1 MARQKSQPTA
11 RKAQGTGDPSQPPG
25 TLFIVGTPIGFPDDL
40 TIRAR
45 TILKQAFVVAA
56 ETPLATQALLAHH
69 GISTTITSYGPGQY
83 EEKIAV
89 LLHHLK
95 EGHDVALV
103 SDSGMPVIYDPGR
116 LLIAAAQQAGLPVS
130 VIPGPS
136 AVTAAVALSG
146 YSGDRI
152 VFDGRLPRTRRP
164 LDIFFAKLKK
174 EIGTAVMFASP
185 DSIQTILKSLARVLP
200 DRAVTLAVNMTTAG
214 EKIYRG
220 CGRALLKQ
228 VGSIPSHSE
237 VTVVLSGVQE
247 TKSGKGR
254 EDRRP
259 PSCAG

>member
-1 MARQKSQPTA
+1 MARQKSQPKA
-11 RKAQGTGDPSQPPG
+11 RKSHGAGDHRQPVG
-25 TLFIVGTPIGFPDDL
+25 TLYVVGTPIGSPDDL

-45 TILKQAFVVAA
+45 TILKHVFVVAA
-56 ETPLATQALLAHH
+56 ETPLATQALLSHH

-103 SDSGMPVIYDPGR
+103 SDNGMPVIYDPGR

-152 VFDGRLPRTRRP
+152 VFEGRLPRTRRL

-185 DSIQTILKSLARVLP
+185 DSVQTILKSLARVVP
-200 DRAVTLAVNMTTAG
+200 DRSVTLAVNMTKAD
-214 EKIYRG
+214 EEIYRG
-220 CGRALLKQ
+220 CGRTLLKQ
-228 VGSIPSHSE
+228 VRSIPSGSD
-237 VTVVLSGVQE
+237 VTVVLSGMQE
-247 TKSGKGR
+247 KEVRKRT
-254 EDRRP
+254 RR
-259 PSCAG
+259 SKNN

>member
-11 RKAQGTGDPSQPPG
+11 RKSRVEGHHGQPVG
-25 TLFIVGTPIGFPDDL
+25 TLYVVGTPIGSPDDL

-45 TILKQAFVVAA
+45 TMLTQVSVIAA

-69 GISTTITSYGPGQY
+69 GITTTITSYGPGPY

-116 LLIAAAQQAGLPVS
+116 LLITAAQQSGCPVS

-136 AVTAAVALSG
+136 ALTAAVALSG

-152 VFDGRLPRTRRP
+152 LFDGRLPRARHL
-164 LDIFFAKLKK
+164 LDGFFAKLKK
-174 EIGTAVMFASP
+174 ETGTTVMFASP
-185 DSIQTILKSLARVLP
+185 RSLRPILNSLAQVLP
-200 DRAVTLAVNMTTAG
+200 DRLITLAVNMTRSG
-214 EKIYRG
+214 ERTYRG
-220 CGRALLKQ
+220 CGGTLLKQ
-228 VGSIPSHSE
+228 IHSIASQSE
-237 VTVVLSGVQE
+237 VTVVLSGVPKNE
-247 TKSGKGR
+247 IRKRTRSTR
-254 EDRRP
+254 TD
-259 PSCAG
+259 